1 MTLSRSQTEK
11 ARPSASVS
19 RINSPRKVKI
29 KTKGKNT
36 PGAETFKNPL
46 LGIEVN
52 LIQKMQEV
60 DEQYHDT
67 SYRKRNVLLDAIE
80 DIANSK
86 TGFRKQLLDALRIW
100 RPPESNNNLFK
111 TPALLDLMRTQKQLR
126 NVASDHEKADN
137 KIRYL
142 KQEIQ
147 MTELE
152 VDEYQQKIELLK
164 EKLKNKSDHFA
175 LARQLNNSLVNLQ
188 DSFNGIFTTQKAKPN
203 SGEFD
208 DLLKENRQ
216 LRKDRER
223 MLYELNICK
232 QITKRMEIS
241 EAASAS
247 DDEI

>member
-1 MTLSRSQTEK
+1 MTLSRIQIEK
-11 ARPSASVS
+11 VKPSITTS
-19 RINSPRKVKI
+19 RINSPRKVKV

-36 PGAETFKNPL
+36 PRAETFKNPL

-52 LIQKMQEV
+52 LIQKLQEV

-67 SYRKRNVLLDAIE
+67 SYKKRNVLLDAIE

-86 TGFRKQLLDALRIW
+86 TGFKKQLLDVLKIW
-100 RPPESNNNLFK
+100 KPPNTNTSLFK
-111 TPALLDLMRTQKQLR
+111 TPALMDLMRTQKQLR

-147 MTELE
+147 MAELE
-152 VDEYQQKIELLK
+152 IDEYQQKIELLK

-188 DSFNGIFTTQKAKPN
+188 ESFNNIFIPQKIKQSN
-203 SGEFD
+203 GEFD

-232 QITKRMEIS
+232 QITKRMEIT
-241 EAASAS
+241 EAATS
-247 DDEI
+247 DDDDT

>member
-1 MTLSRSQTEK
+1 MSISRIQIEK
-11 ARPSASVS
+11 IRPSMAT
-19 RINSPRKVKI
+19 PRKNTSRNIQV

-36 PGAETFKNPL
+36 PRAETFKNPL

-52 LIQKMQEV
+52 LMQKLQEV

-67 SYRKRNVLLDAIE
+67 SYKKRNVLLDAIE
-80 DIANSK
+80 DIANTK
-86 TGFRKQLLDALRIW
+86 TGFRKQLLDVLKVW
-100 RPPESNNNLFK
+100 RPPDTDKNLFK
-111 TPALLDLMRTQKQLR
+111 TPALMDLMRTQKQLR

-137 KIRYL
+137 KIRHL

-152 VDEYQQKIELLK
+152 IDEYQQKISLLR
-164 EKLKNKSDHFA
+164 EKLKNKSDHFS
-175 LARQLNNSLVNLQ
+175 LARHLNNSLVNLQ
-188 DSFNGIFTTQKAKPN
+188 DSFNNIFVMPKSKPSN
-203 SGEFD
+203 DEFSN
-208 DLLKENRQ
+208 LLSENRQ

-232 QITKRMEIS
+232 QITKRMEVA
-241 EAASAS
+241 EAASS